1 MATRQETWA
10 ARIAAWRQ
18 SGRTQ
23 SAYCREHGWKTNTF
37 RYWLRASKLPASASA
52 VMVPVVLEDS
62 TGQASSR
69 IEVRRGPWAVTF
81 PASVDSAWLGAV
93 LRKMCAC

>member
-1 MATRQETWA
+1 MTTSRETWA

-23 SAYCREHGWKTNTF
+23 SAFCREHGWNASTF
-37 RYWLRASKLPASASA
+37 QYWLRASKRPSSPSA
-52 VMVPVVLEDS
+52 VMVPVVLEES
-62 TGQASSR
+62 TQAASNR
-69 IEVRRGPWAVTF
+69 IEVRRGPWAVSF

-93 LRKMCAC
+93 LRNLCAC